1 MIIKLYKIL
10 GNNYIFKST
19 FIILVI
25 ITSFILELINL
36 STLIPMLSFISGLD
50 SMEQIT
56 NSYPFLKQIL
66 DLKIFTFFKDTLFGE
81 YNFKFFLI
89 LFLFIY
95 VIKSLFILLIN
106 YLIANFSFSI
116 KKDVSSG
123 LFYEYLN
130 KNYKF
135 HLNKNS
141 AELLNNVTN
150 LVDRLSLSVMAFL
163 TIFSELIIVLAVFIV
178 LILIKKEETLY
189 LSLIL
194 IFFSILYFVILK
206 KRIIKWGNL
215 NNILESERIKTVQE
229 SFGNIKEILIGSKQ
243 SFFSKIYNRLV
254 KENVKINILF
264 TVLNATPR
272 LYLELILVIVIALSV
287 LSKDAFVLN
296 SEIFIF
302 LSMIVIGFLRAL
314 PSFNKILSNAQY
326 LSFAK
331 KSIDVI
337 FKDYFNEKEIT
348 KKSNKKIKFENNIT
362 LKNICFSYFGIEKK
376 ILNNLNEKIKF
387 KNFVLISGP
396 SGSGK
401 STFVNLICGLIE
413 QNSGDFL
420 IDGKKLDDN
429 KSSWQKQIGYVP
441 QQILLLDDTIPKNIS
456 LCPETD
462 IDYKKIEKIISMVEL
477 NKVYERFG
485 KIEKIGERGNKLSG
499 GQIQRLGI
507 ARALYNTP
515 SLLILDESTNSLD
528 NSTELKILN
537 TLKKF
542 KSTMTILFIS
552 HKKYDLDFFDQQI
565 IINN

>member
-1 MIIKLYKIL
+1 M
-10 GNNYIFKST
+10 NT
-19 FIILVI
+19 F
-25 ITSFILELINL
+25 
-36 STLIPMLSFISGLD
+36 
-50 SMEQIT
+50 
-56 NSYPFLKQIL
+56 
-66 DLKIFTFFKDTLFGE
+66 
-81 YNFKFFLI
+81 
-89 LFLFIY
+89 
-95 VIKSLFILLIN
+95 
-106 YLIANFSFSI
+106 
-116 KKDVSSG
+116 
-123 LFYEYLN
+123 
-130 KNYKF
+130 
-135 HLNKNS
+135 
-141 AELLNNVTN
+141 
-150 LVDRLSLSVMAFL
+150 R
-163 TIFSELIIVLAVFIV
+163 
-178 LILIKKEETLY
+178 
-189 LSLIL
+189 
-194 IFFSILYFVILK
+194 
-206 KRIIKWGNL
+206 
-215 NNILESERIKTVQE
+215 
-229 SFGNIKEILIGSKQ
+229 
-243 SFFSKIYNRLV
+243 
-254 KENVKINILF
+254 
-264 TVLNATPR
+264 
-272 LYLELILVIVIALSV
+272 LVIVIALSV

-376 ILNNLNEKIKF
+376 ILNNLNEQIKF

-429 KSSWQKQIGYVP
+429 KSIWQKQIGYVP